1 MKSVK
6 YKLMFYMV
14 YVLPDVNISLV
25 VDAANLQVIKDVLK
39 SEWNFIF
46 RQKDFTTRNKK
57 LVYDDHPI

>member
-6 YKLMFYMV
+6 YELMFYIV

-25 VDAANLQVIKDVLK
+25 VDAADLQVIIDNLK

-46 RQKDFTTRNKK
+46 WQKDFTTKNKK